1 MKIFE
6 LNKDALRKAWSS
18 AEQYWFSLQDYKIK
32 DASTLAEIE
41 RPESVSNSAYYVS
54 LGYIPYVTVSNVEV
68 MRAFAQTISN
78 KKLKE
83 NLAKISDEE
92 YVEAFWKY
100 LNVYP
105 ELSNG
110 YNDFE
115 DTYVLEKAKAWCE
128 ENAIEY
134 SL

>member
-18 AEQYWFSLQDYKIK
+18 AGQYWFSLKDYKIK
-32 DASTLAEIE
+32 NVTTLAQLDL
-41 RPESVSNSAYYVS
+41 PDNVVDSSYYVS
-54 LGYIPYVTVSNVEV
+54 LGYIPYVSVTNVEV
-68 MRAFAQTISN
+68 MRAYVQTISN
-78 KKLKE
+78 KKLKDV
-83 NLAKISDEE
+83 LSKISDEE
-92 YVEAFWKY
+92 YVESFWKY
-100 LNVYP
+100 MDIYP
-105 ELSNG
+105 ELSG

-128 ENAIEY
+128 ENAIKY